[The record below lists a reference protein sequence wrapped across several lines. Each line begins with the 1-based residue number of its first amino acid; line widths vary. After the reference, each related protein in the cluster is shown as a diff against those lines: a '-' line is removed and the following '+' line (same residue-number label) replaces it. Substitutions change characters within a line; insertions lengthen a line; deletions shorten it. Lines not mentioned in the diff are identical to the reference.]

1 MLPPPQVTFRGLSH
15 SAEMEAEV
23 FDRVSWLEKFYQG
36 IVSCRVLIEVPH
48 RHRRD
53 GRHFHVTIELRVP
66 NGEPIIVSHEPS
78 LHGALKDT
86 GAAEHPKDSET
97 DSVHRYA
104 RVAIHE
110 SFDVARRRLQD
121 FARPHRGAVKT
132 HEVPAHGVVAAL
144 WPAEDYGFIEA
155 NGQQIYFNQSSV
167 LDVAF
172 DELVIGTRVAFVE
185 EKGEKGPQ
193 ASTVRL
199 LGKHHYS
206 TG

>member
-1 MLPPPQVTFRGLSH
+1 M
-15 SAEMEAEV
+15 
-23 FDRVSWLEKFYQG
+23 
-36 IVSCRVLIEVPH
+36 
-48 RHRRD
+48 
-53 GRHFHVTIELRVP
+53 P

-78 LHGALKDT
+78 LHGPLKDT

-110 SFDVARRRLQD
+110 AFDVARRRLQD
-121 FARPHRGAVKT
+121 FARRHRGAVKT
-132 HEVPAHGVVAAL
+132 HEVPARGVVAAL

-193 ASTVRL
+193 ASTVRM